1 MNKSRKKDRIRKF
14 IGLGLISG
22 FVLLGLTPG
31 VSAQQSWK
39 MTIYYDYTY
48 DITDDGYLT
57 EARVDNN
64 NRFFFRRAYFQ
75 YENKIAKNIKFRFRY
90 DADRKADDKFR
101 PFVKHLFLEWKNLIP
116 ESKIKA
122 GMTETLTWSP
132 IAEKKWGYRSVAKTL
147 MDNYKSVTGKSIDAT
162 SADLGVSLSGVVSK
176 EIRYAFMVSNGS
188 HYSHP
193 EKDKYKKFMGQLHLI
208 PIAGLSLV
216 GYADYEKQREDESAI
231 TYKADAFFEMVQGLV
246 LGGEW
251 FVYDS
256 DANKIDDTS
265 FNRSGFSFFGRY
277 TAITDKLN
285 VFARYDRYEPNTQ
298 EKDDEI
304 NLIIAGIDFTPV
316 HSSFKIQPNIWIY
329 SYADSEKK
337 DDIVFNL
344 TFYYTF

>member
-1 MNKSRKKDRIRKF
+1 MKKSRMNKI
-14 IGLGLISG
+14 IGLSLISG
-22 FVLLGLTPG
+22 FVLLGLIPG
-31 VSAQQSWK
+31 LSAQQSWK

-48 DITDDGYLT
+48 DISDDGYLT
-57 EARVDNN
+57 ASRVDKN
-64 NRFFFRRAYFQ
+64 NRFLFRRAYFQ
-75 YENKIAKNIKFRFRY
+75 YENKIAKDIKFRFRY

-116 ESKIKA
+116 KSKIKI

-147 MDNYKSVTGKSIDAT
+147 MDNYKGVTGKKIDAT
-162 SADLGVSLSGVVSK
+162 SADLGISLSGVISK

-193 EKDKYKKFMGQLHLI
+193 DKDKYKKFMGQLHLV

-216 GYADYEKQREDESAI
+216 GYTDYEKQSENESAS
-231 TYKADAFFEMVQGLV
+231 TYKADVFFEMVKGLI

-256 DANKIDDTS
+256 DVNRIDDRQ
-265 FNRSGFSFFGRY
+265 FNRSGFSFYGRY
-277 TAITDKLN
+277 AAITDKLN
-285 VFARYDRYEPNTQ
+285 VFARYDRYEPDT
-298 EKDDEI
+298 EAKDDEI
-304 NLIIAGIDFTPV
+304 NLIIAGVDFTPV
-316 HSSFKIQPNIWIY
+316 HSSFKIQPNIWFY
-329 SYADSEKK
+329 AYADPEKK

-344 TFYYTF
+344 TFYLTF